1 MAVSAAVRW
10 CAVAVERKHGGSC
23 GCSSSLV
30 YFFFPLSLPFLSSAS
45 PKRPPSFCN
54 ISPVVPC
61 SLSFFFLPPP
71 SFCCFGLFLFTPF
84 SLENLLFLSFGLS
97 FLSKKNCQSLSPGL
111 SSLFSFF
118 FPLCHYPSLLLQ
130 NFAPPLFGFLPSGF
144 YRQAERE
151 SPHFY
156 RQAERESPHYLVP
169 SWRRRET
176 GLPYPCRARWPVVY
190 RAWVLLMVAR

>member
-1 MAVSAAVRW
+1 VSAAVRW
-10 CAVAVERKHGGSC
+10 CAVAVERKHGSSC

-30 YFFFPLSLPFLSSAS
+30 YIFFPLSLPFLSSAS

-54 ISPVVPC
+54 ISLRLFLAPSPFFFFFLLC
-61 SLSFFFLPPP
+61 SPLFSFLPPP
-71 SFCCFGLFLFTPF
+71 SFFCFSPFLFTPF

-97 FLSKKNCQSLSPGL
+97 FLSKKNCRSLSPGL

-118 FPLCHYPSLLLQ
+118 FPLCHCPSLLLQ
-130 NFAPPLFGFLPSGF
+130 NFAPPLFGFLPSSF

-151 SPHFY
+151 SPHC
-156 RQAERESPHYLVP
+156 LVP

-190 RAWVLLMVAR
+190 RAWVLLMVAG